1 MKYINLF
8 IFFSKL
14 KQLNFNKTMIPLKL
28 LSNHNILKENTII
41 IEKYIID
48 DPEFFKNF
56 FLEEIKKNKEKF
68 RDSIFW
74 LHQKIGSYIIV
85 FDEINY
91 IIKELNIKC
100 IFWMDD
106 LHFARDNI
114 NNDERYINSDVIVS
128 PSKLF
133 LKNISH
139 EFYKKTKFLFYFFDE
154 NIIDNYNPEND
165 FNTRKN
171 KIILSGKISSR
182 YSSRKQMYKNMN
194 NDKELFDIIV
204 HPGYYNMTHEIYHIN
219 YYDELSKYKGALFG
233 LANFP
238 INFLLAKVIEI
249 LGSGCIGFFE
259 YSEEYDIHLGLKEWE
274 HYVPI
279 YKENNKLNFNNEN
292 YKEIINSEKGK
303 EIALNGYNYIKKNY
317 NSITFT
323 NKVIKIIKE
332 L

>member
-14 KQLNFNKTMIPLKL
+14 KQLNLNKTMIPLKL
-28 LSNHNILKENTII
+28 LDNSDILKQNTINI
-41 IEKYIID
+41 DKYIID
-48 DPEFFKNF
+48 DPNSFKDFFF
-56 FLEEIKKNKEKF
+56 DEIKNNKEKF
-68 RDSIFW
+68 KDSIFW

-85 FDEINY
+85 FDEINN

-106 LHFARDNI
+106 LHFAKNNI
-114 NNDERYINSDVIVS
+114 DNDERYINSDVIVS
-128 PSKLF
+128 PSILF
-133 LKNISH
+133 FKNIEH
-139 EFYKKTKFLFYFFDE
+139 EYYKKSKFLFYFFDE
-154 NIIDNYNPEND
+154 KIIDNYDPSKNFD
-165 FNTRKN
+165 TRKN
-171 KIILSGKISSR
+171 KIILSGKLSAN
-182 YSSRKQMYKNMN
+182 YSSRKQMYKNIKHN
-194 NDKELFDIIV
+194 KELFDIII

-219 YYDELSKYKGALFG
+219 YYNEISKYKGALFG

-259 YSEEYDIHLGLKEWE
+259 YSDQYDIQLGLKEWI

-279 YKENNKLNFNNEN
+279 YKENNKLIFNNEN

-303 EIALNGYNYIKKNY
+303 EIALNGYNYIKTY
-317 NSITFT
+317 HNSITFT
-323 NKVIKIIKE
+323 NKVIEIIKDF
-332 L
+332 